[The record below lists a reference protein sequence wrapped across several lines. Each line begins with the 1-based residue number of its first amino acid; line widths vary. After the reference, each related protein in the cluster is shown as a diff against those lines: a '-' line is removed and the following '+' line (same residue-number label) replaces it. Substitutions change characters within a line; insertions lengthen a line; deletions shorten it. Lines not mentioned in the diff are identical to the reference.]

1 MGFLSGLFGG
11 KGYKNPADSAN
22 KYIDQIPGQTSQYF
36 QPYINAGQNALPQ
49 LQGQY
54 NDLLNN
60 PGGKLNQMG
69 GQFQQSPGFQFALQ
83 QALQGSGHAAA
94 AGGMAGSPQHE
105 MQNMGI
111 ATQLGN
117 QDYYNYLDKTLGLY
131 NKGLEG
137 EQGMAQGGLTAGTSM
152 ADMISQA
159 LAQHANYDFRGQQ
172 DKNARKNDLWSG
184 LGNLGGAA
192 LGAFF
197 GH

>member
-94 AGGMAGSPQHE
+94 AGGMAGGQWRQRGVVRLRSCRALPG
-105 MQNMGI
+105 QNLHPPDEWHG
-111 ATQLGN
+111 
-117 QDYYNYLDKTLGLY
+117 K
-131 NKGLEG
+131 
-137 EQGMAQGGLTAGTSM
+137 
-152 ADMISQA
+152 
-159 LAQHANYDFRGQQ
+159 
-172 DKNARKNDLWSG
+172 W
-184 LGNLGGAA
+184 
-192 LGAFF
+192 
-197 GH
+197 